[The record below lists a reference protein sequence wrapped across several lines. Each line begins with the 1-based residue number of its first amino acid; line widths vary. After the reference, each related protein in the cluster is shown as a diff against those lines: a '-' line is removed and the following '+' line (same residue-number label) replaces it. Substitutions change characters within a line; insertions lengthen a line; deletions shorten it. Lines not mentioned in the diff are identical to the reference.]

1 MKLMWLKV
9 IAIVILLGGSYA
21 FYTFGVN
28 EIEFEVPDAVS
39 FEEIKERVSG
49 VVESIEV
56 PEVVEEIDSQSVIPS
71 NAEESPSNEVVEI
84 PPQGRDDKFIELPTE
99 VNLDVPFSSQAPFA
113 NWDEVHEETC
123 EEASVLMV
131 HAFYE
136 GEVKGE
142 IDPNIAEDV
151 LQDMVES
158 ERMIFGF
165 FEDTTVEQ
173 TANFAKI
180 YYGYERVDV
189 LENPSIDDL
198 KTHLAEG
205 RPVIVPAAG
214 RILSN
219 PFFSG
224 IGPIYHM
231 LVLKGYTEHG
241 FITNDPGTR
250 RGADWVYNYDH
261 LMSSIH
267 DWVVPEGIEERQS
280 DIMDSARK
288 VIVIYP

>member
-1 MKLMWLKV
+1 MKLLWLKI
-9 IAIVILLGGSYA
+9 IAIIVLLGGSYL

-28 EIEFEVPDAVS
+28 EIEFEVPDAIS
-39 FEEIKERVSG
+39 FEEVKERVTEMASE
-49 VVESIEV
+49 VENVEIVEDVES
-56 PEVVEEIDSQSVIPS
+56 
-71 NAEESPSNEVVEI
+71 VEI
-84 PPQGRDDKFIELPTE
+84 VEDVETRLETDIRHSNLDIPTE
-99 VNLDVPFSSQAPFA
+99 VNLDVPFTSQAPFA
-113 NWDEVHEETC
+113 NWDEVHEEAC

-165 FEDTTVEQ
+165 FEDTTAEQ

-189 LENPSIDDL
+189 IENPTIEDL
-198 KTHLAEG
+198 KLHLVDG

-250 RGADWVYNYDH
+250 RGADWVYNHDH

-288 VIVIYP
+288 VIVIYPN